1 MTYNL
6 VDTQTRKLIK
16 SYASL
21 RAAAL
26 RCEYMNFRYGATRYT
41 VNGIAY

>member
-6 VDTQTRKLIK
+6 VDKQTGELVKTYK
-16 SYASL
+16 SL
-21 RAAAL
+21 KAAVR
-26 RCEYMNFRYGATRYT
+26 RCELLNYRYGATRYT